1 MTVFVDTSAILAVLD
16 SSDECH
22 DSAAEEFRSLL
33 DGKEALETSSYVL
46 VESHALVQA
55 RLGMEA
61 VQTLVRDLVA
71 LFTVVWI
78 DGDLHRAAV
87 SAVLAA
93 NRRRLSLV
101 DCASFEVMTR
111 RGLRTAFTLD
121 RHFEEQGFEVVP
133 R

>member
-1 MTVFVDTSAILAVLD
+1 MTVFVDTSAIVAILDVSEESHGSVAAV
-16 SSDECH
+16 
-22 DSAAEEFRSLL
+22 FRSLL
-33 DGKEALETSSYVL
+33 DRQEALETSSYVL

-61 VQTLVRDLVA
+61 VRTLARDLAA

-78 DGDLHRAAV
+78 DAEVHRAAL

-101 DCASFEVMTR
+101 DCVSFEVMAR